1 MTKKLWTLL
10 VLLIA
15 FMLVLGAC
23 NDKEEG
29 TTSSPETNTDSGTKD
44 DGDKEEEE
52 EEEGEGEE
60 TAAED
65 KESPF
70 PISMTSD
77 KDAVS
82 GGTLK
87 VALVKDSPFQGIFSY
102 VLYEDAYD
110 ADILAYS
117 SNSLFEVDGDFLLTD
132 EGIASLEVDQ
142 ENKKAT
148 IKIRE
153 GVKWSDGEPLKIED
167 LIQPYLIIGHPEYTG
182 VRYDGDFQNIV
193 GAVEYHEGK
202 ADTISGLKKVDETTL
217 EISLIEVS
225 PAIFSGGDGLW
236 TYAEPSHIL
245 KDLPVDTLI
254 ESDPVRKNPVT
265 LGAFK
270 IDKVVPGEAVQLV
283 ANENHWRGKPKLD
296 GVLIKVVP
304 SSSASVALK
313 AGEYDIASSF
323 SAAKIEEIENFD
335 NLEILGRQELYYQYL
350 AFKVGKWDSAK
361 GEVVTDIEN
370 AKMGDQ
376 KLRQAMGYALDVEQV
391 AEVYY
396 NNLRER
402 ANSMLP
408 PVFKSFYDKSLK
420 GYTYD
425 PEKAEALLDEAGY
438 KDVDG
443 DGLRE
448 GPDGKPFEIKYA
460 TAAGDDIAEDI
471 TQFYLQNWK
480 DVGLNVTLTTGRTIE
495 FNAFYDMVEADDP
508 EIDMYTAA
516 FGTGSDPSPSGLYS
530 KSAKFNYSR
539 YTSDFLEETLANI
552 NSEKAFDSKYRADE
566 FRAFQEH
573 MEEMAVVIPLTYRF
587 EIVPVNKRLKN
598 YDINYAG
605 GIYLHELEL
614 TAEEPVKSTK

>member
-10 VLLIA
+10 VVLLA

-23 NDKEEG
+23 NKEEEATPTNTTDTGKTEDDTDKEE
-29 TTSSPETNTDSGTKD
+29 DK
-44 DGDKEEEE
+44 DKEEEKE
-52 EEEGEGEE
+52 EEP
-60 TAAED
+60 AAEEND
-65 KESPF
+65 SPF
-70 PISMTSD
+70 PLTMTSD
-77 KDAVS
+77 GDAVS

-102 VLYEDAYD
+102 VLYEDGYD
-110 ADILAYS
+110 ADILAYT
-117 SNSLFEVDGDFLLTD
+117 SNSLFETDGDFLLTD
-132 EGIASLEVDQ
+132 DGIASLEVDQ
-142 ENKKAT
+142 DNKKAT

-153 GVKWSDGEPLKIED
+153 GIKWSDGEPLKVED
-167 LIQPYLIIGHPEYTG
+167 VIQPYLIIGHPDYTG
-182 VRYDGDFQNIV
+182 VRYDADFQNIV

-202 ADTISGLKKVDETTL
+202 ADTISGLKKIDETTL
-217 EISLIEVS
+217 EISFIEVS

-236 TYAEPSHIL
+236 TYAEPSHIV
-245 KDLPVDTLI
+245 KDLPVSTLV

-265 LGAFK
+265 LGAFVINK
-270 IDKVVPGEAVQLV
+270 IVPGESVQLV
-283 ANENHWRGKPKLD
+283 ANENYWKGKPKLD
-296 GVLIKVVP
+296 GVLIQVVP
-304 SSSASVALK
+304 SSSISVALQS
-313 AGEYDIASSF
+313 GEYDIASSF
-323 SAAKIEEIENFD
+323 SAAKIEEIKNFD
-335 NLEILGRQELYYQYL
+335 NLEILGRQELYYSYL

-408 PVFKSFYDKSLK
+408 PVFKSFYDKSLE

-425 PEKAEALLDEAGY
+425 PDKAMALLDEAGY
-438 KDVDG
+438 KDLDG

-448 GPDGKPFEIKYA
+448 DPDGKPFEIKYA

-508 EIDMYTAA
+508 EIDIYTAA

-530 KSAKFNYSR
+530 KKAKFNYSR
-539 YTSDFLEETLANI
+539 YSSDFLEETLANI
-552 NSEKAFDSKYRADE
+552 NSSKAFDSAYRAE
-566 FRAFQEH
+566 QFRAFQEH

-598 YDINYAG
+598 YDIKYAE
-605 GIYLHELEL
+605 GIELQELEL
-614 TAEEPVKSTK
+614 TAEEPVKSK